1 MKQGGKSIIGLW
13 KFHPNAIYQK
23 GDFVIS
29 GENIYRVNGDV
40 QGINPDEDL
49 GNGVYELYPGNRI
62 DTKEEF
68 EAIVNNSEST
78 TDQYISSSALNSIL
92 KGVYFGLDS
101 NGVINSSIDIA
112 PNNTIA
118 TSSDIS
124 LSGSGDILDELLDA
138 PGYNNGSIKVS
149 KNLDSI
155 KNIVGHP
162 DENDIVSRGD
172 KKWVVCDRTKCKKCW
187 ECVRVCE
194 NIRKTIQNELVIN
207 NGPSDDIGSISTQES
222 NEFTKAVNICPYAAL
237 SFTNS
242 EEDALSESSSYEDA
256 VSGESI
262 APARDIIIF
271 GAGTETR
278 QEEVSTTGY
287 DWVRTDTESSS
298 EQLYGIALPTRF
310 FSSQGGFNAINT
322 IKDYINSR
330 LLHYGLD
337 DSVVWYATPFQA
349 LPVDKSSESRGTN
362 ARSSRVYPGK
372 NWKKVR
378 TVSEVY
384 NTNTYDELTA
394 VCIFKKNE
402 GASSGV
408 LSVLLRLLEDFKI
421 DIQASYE
428 NDSGNFNWK
437 SYISNG
443 SYHGQPGDIIV
454 TGTHQ
459 VTTETYYWLQVNKTE
474 TKTITYTAAPK
485 VCAAIDCLE
494 LVAQIVGGSDYDYSR
509 IVQSKRT
516 SVASVQG
523 SNEYD
528 WSLAKTRRFPSQWT
542 TTLYPDSGK
551 RKLSQYPIS
560 AYWSYFKDAPNCGE
574 QANFYSSPRQFGTK
588 SIPDTAFYNLTGN
601 IFCVKIPESALQ
613 YFDIRNLGSDEYSD
627 IRDLISTNL
636 GDAGFTSDEIDRFLN
651 NISNGGFTNFIT
663 LNTFL
668 STVAKAH
675 CDYVFNVTFGRY
687 FNNSYIQGSS
697 GFVSKVKDKIG
708 NHEYY
713 NKGNIEEGT
722 VHPYVAER
730 DHIITTLEEWES
742 YAGNDP
748 TSTHLG
754 EYARPTD
761 GPSLSLLPRMLY
773 SEWAK
778 LISSIDLESDELSG
792 ENNSNLLLVPR
803 WMSEEPYTLVDM
815 VHTYAYTIRRDPF
828 WDMLNTREEAA
839 TISNIDNNIRYIDG
853 YYDRNFFITTA
864 DSYAILKQYSYY
876 GNSGDNILRVQELI
890 DPNYGEM
897 YIRST
902 NSRDWKPCVI
912 NDINVVRKLTRLY
925 STLDS
930 FRQDRLSNIQ
940 TLTSDYGKS
949 SLSTWVKDSGWELNE
964 SINDRHYYVRSNIS
978 SCVFILLVREPSG
991 KLHNITIY
999 TDRRGV
1005 DAVYSISPEITI
1017 SVKYSSNLNK
1027 VFIICSYG
1035 VDLEDIYYGK

>member
-13 KFHPNAIYQK
+13 KFHPNAVYQK

-78 TDQYISSSALNSIL
+78 TDQYVSSSALNSIL

-101 NGVINSSIDIA
+101 NGVISSSIDIA
-112 PNNTIA
+112 TSNTIA

-207 NGPSDDIGSISTQES
+207 NGPSDDIGSISTKES

-237 SFTNS
+237 SFTDT
-242 EEDALSESSSYEDA
+242 EENALSESLSYEDA
-256 VSGESI
+256 VSGESV
-262 APARDIIIF
+262 APARDIIVF

-287 DWVRTDTESSS
+287 DWVHTDTESSS

-310 FSSQGGFNAINT
+310 FSQGPGAISI
-322 IKDYINSR
+322 IKDYINNR

-337 DSVVWYATPFQA
+337 DSVVWYATPFQV
-349 LPVDKSSESRGTN
+349 LPIDKSSETTGTN
-362 ARSSRVYPGK
+362 PRSAQSYPGK

-378 TVSEVY
+378 TVSEEY

-402 GASSGV
+402 DASYGV
-408 LSVLLRLLEDFKI
+408 LSNLVRLLEDFKT
-421 DIQASYE
+421 DIRASYE

-443 SYHGQPGDIIV
+443 IYHGKPGDIIV
-454 TGTHQ
+454 TGTHS
-459 VTTETYYWLQVNKTE
+459 VTTDTYYWLQVSGTE
-474 TKTITYTAAPK
+474 TKTITYSAAPK

-494 LVAQIVGGSDYDYSR
+494 LVAQTVGGSDYDYSR

-516 SVASVQG
+516 SVAYHINS
-523 SNEYD
+523 EYD

-551 RKLSQYPIS
+551 RKLSQYPIG
-560 AYWSYFKDAPNCGE
+560 AYWSYFKDAPNCEE

-588 SIPDTAFYNLTGN
+588 NIPYTAFYNLTGN

-613 YFDIRNLGSDEYSD
+613 YFDIRKLGSDEYSD
-627 IRDLISTNL
+627 TRDIISMKL
-636 GDAGFTSDEIDRFLN
+636 EDAGFTSDEIDRFLN
-651 NISNGGFTNFIT
+651 NISNGGFTNFTT

-697 GFVSKVKDKIG
+697 EFVSKVEDKIR

-713 NKGNIEEGT
+713 DKGNIEEGP

-730 DHIITTLEEWES
+730 DHIRATLEEWES
-742 YAGNDP
+742 YAGNDLA
-748 TSTHLG
+748 STHLG
-754 EYARPTD
+754 EYARSID
-761 GPSLSLLPRMLY
+761 GPSLSLLPRILY
-773 SEWAK
+773 SEWTK

-803 WMSEEPYTLVDM
+803 WMSEESYTLIDIN
-815 VHTYAYTIRRDPF
+815 HTSAYTIRRDPF
-828 WDMLNTREEAA
+828 WDILNTRDDAA

-930 FRQDRLSNIQ
+930 FRQDRQSNIQ

-949 SLSTWVKDSGWELNE
+949 SLSTWTKDSGWELNE
-964 SINDRHYYVRSNIS
+964 SINDRHYYVRNNIS